1 MQVPLLDLKAQY
13 QSIKEEVLAAM
24 EPVLESQMM
33 ILGPEVAALEREVAE
48 FTESAHGIGVS
59 SGTDAL
65 LLALMSLGVGAGDE
79 VITTP
84 FTFFATAGTVSR
96 LGAVPVFV
104 DVHPDTLNIDPDQVA
119 SAITDRTRAIM
130 PVHLFGRI
138 AEMDPILS
146 VAAARDI
153 PVVEDAAQAIG
164 AFDPQGRQAGS
175 MGAFGCFS
183 FFPSKNLGAFG
194 DAGMVTAQDSALA
207 DLAKVLRVHGA
218 APTYYHSLVGGNFRI
233 DALQAA
239 VLRVKLRHL
248 PAWTAARRANAER
261 YRQLFA
267 EAGLGD
273 RVQLPSD
280 EPGHIYNQF
289 VIHAPDRDEL
299 RASLTEAGIG
309 SQIYYPVPLHL
320 QECFADLGY
329 RPGQLPV
336 SEKAAGEVLALPVY
350 PELTEDQQAYVVSTV
365 ADFYGTAAPSVA
377 VAGGAASGAD

>member
-1 MQVPLLDLKAQY
+1 MRVPLLDLKAQY
-13 QSIKEEVLAAM
+13 QAIKDEVLAAM

-33 ILGPEVAALEREVAE
+33 ILGPEVAEFEREVAD
-48 FTESAHGIGVS
+48 FTDCAHGIGVS

-79 VITTP
+79 IITTP
-84 FTFFATAGTVSR
+84 FTFFATAGTVAR

-104 DVHPDTLNIDPDQVA
+104 DIRPDTYNIDPDQITA
-119 SAITDRTRAIM
+119 AITDRTRAIM
-130 PVHLFGRI
+130 PVHLYGRI
-138 AEMDPILS
+138 AEMDPILK
-146 VAAARDI
+146 VAAERGI

-164 AFDPQGRQAGS
+164 AFDDQDRQAGS
-175 MGAFGCFS
+175 MGSFGCFS

-194 DAGMVTAQDSALA
+194 DAGLVTAQDDALA
-207 DLAKVLRVHGA
+207 ERARVLRVHGA

-248 PAWTAARRANAER
+248 PGWTEARRANAER

-267 EAGLGD
+267 DAGLTD
-273 RVQLPSD
+273 RIRLPSD

-289 VIHAPDRDEL
+289 VIQITERDEL
-299 RASLTEAGIG
+299 RAALTEAGIG
-309 SQIYYPVPLHL
+309 TQIYYPVPLHL

-329 RPGQLPV
+329 RAGQLPV
-336 SEKAAGEVLALPVY
+336 AEKAAAEVLALPVY
-350 PELTEDQQAYVVSTV
+350 PELTEDQQAYVVACVAEFCETAAGATV
-365 ADFYGTAAPSVA
+365 AVEG
-377 VAGGAASGAD
+377 AGSLG